1 MNQVVR
7 LMPTCWHFNE
17 KSGEVCI
24 KARSPGNEAR
34 KLKWPIRFCLFVV
47 FFLIYL
53 WWLLLFY
60 FQSEIPPNVGY
71 YILVGLVLL
80 FYVTFLLLL
89 VSASFWKFLEVS
101 GGNLGESV

>member
-1 MNQVVR
+1 MRKAERFVSKQGHQVTEHTTV
-7 LMPTCWHFNE
+7 
-17 KSGEVCI
+17 
-24 KARSPGNEAR
+24 
-34 KLKWPIRFCLFVV
+34 KWPFGFVLLC
-47 FFLIYL
+47 FLYIYL
-53 WWLLLFY
+53 WWLLFY